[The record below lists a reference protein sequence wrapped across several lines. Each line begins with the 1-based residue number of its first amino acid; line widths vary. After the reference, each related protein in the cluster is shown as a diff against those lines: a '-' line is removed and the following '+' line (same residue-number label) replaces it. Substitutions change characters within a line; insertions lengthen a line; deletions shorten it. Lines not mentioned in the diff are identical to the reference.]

1 MAFLRNVSRKP
12 CDCRHRAS
20 FFWFPF
26 PGADCLHCFDAT
38 VVELP
43 CRQVVIS
50 CSCFLN
56 ALLTLSYLFY
66 NLQNDDIQNQED
78 NILLFHFLLSSIL
91 YSTDNSLP
99 RLHSHPADHS
109 DKMFLLCTHFYT
121 KCSRTYNCL

>member
-1 MAFLRNVSRKP
+1 MFPRSLVIAVTGLL
-12 CDCRHRAS
+12 

-26 PGADCLHCFDAT
+26 PGTDCLHCFDAT
-38 VVELP
+38 VMDLP

-78 NILLFHFLLSSIL
+78 NILLFHSLFYSIL
-91 YSTDNSLP
+91 NNKDNSLP